1 MISALH
7 HRGPDGTGVEAHAV
21 VGLAHARLSI
31 IDLAGGAQPMA
42 NEDGSVR
49 VVFNGEI
56 FNYLELR
63 EALLRRGHVF
73 RTHSDTEVLVHLYE
87 EHGDDFVHQ
96 LNGQFAIALWDE
108 RRQRLLLARDR
119 TGIRPLHYTLAAGR
133 LLFASEVKAL
143 FSLPEVHRRI
153 DPRRLAEVFSYW
165 APLAGGTVFEGVHAL
180 PPGHRMV
187 VEGGHLHIERYWDW
201 SFPET
206 IDERRSEGEC
216 AEELRA
222 LLLDAVRLQ
231 LRADVPVGAY
241 LSGGLDSSIVTALIR
256 RHSDTPL
263 RTFSLTF
270 EDAEFDEAEH
280 QQAMVRHLG
289 TEHTALHV
297 SRRDIARAFGRT
309 VWHAETA
316 IVRTAP
322 TPLMLLA
329 SAVRDAGLKV
339 VLTGEGADE
348 VFGGYDLFKEAKIRR
363 FLARAPQSAWRGRIL
378 ERLYPYLTHSPAS
391 ARAFTQRFF
400 SEGLEHLQA
409 PWFAHATRIAS
420 TRRVLQF
427 LRPEVAECLEGVDP
441 HRALAATLPEG
452 MAQWLPM
459 GRDQYV
465 EAHTLLS
472 GYLLSSQ
479 GDRMAMAHSIEGRVP
494 FLDHRVI
501 EFANR
506 LPPQFKL
513 RGLTEK
519 YLLKQAVRQD
529 LPDSIRT
536 RTKQPY
542 RSPDSASF
550 FHEGRLDEEAAE
562 LLSPASID
570 AAGLFDADAVGR
582 LVRKCASGRAIGFPD
597 NMAFVGVLS
606 TMHLH
611 RQFVAQPHSA
621 FNVPHGAQAAS
632 RFAPAYGAD
641 DRLPSDGLP
650 TAVSESAT
658 SGPAEPDTQG
668 PLGRIGS
675 CG

>member
-1 MISALH
+1 MCGIAGILRLDGGRPPAQQELQAMIRALH
-7 HRGPDGTGVEAHAV
+7 HRGPDGSGVETHGDI
-21 VGLAHARLSI
+21 GLAHARLSI
-31 IDLAGGAQPMA
+31 IDLEGGAQPMA
-42 NEDGSVR
+42 NEDGAVR

-56 FNYLELR
+56 FNYVELR
-63 EALLRRGHVF
+63 AALLRRGHVF
-73 RTHSDTEVLVHLYE
+73 RSHSDTEVLVHLYE

-96 LNGQFAIALWDE
+96 LNGQFAIALWDA

-119 TGIRPLHYTLAAGR
+119 TGIRPLYYTQAQGR

-143 FSLPEVHRRI
+143 FVLPEVPRAI
-153 DPRRLAEVFSYW
+153 DPAALAQVFSYW
-165 APLAGGTVFEGVHAL
+165 APLAGGTVFRGVHAL

-187 VEGGHLHIERYWDW
+187 VERGQLRIDRYWDW
-201 SFPET
+201 TFPEAVVP
-206 IDERRSEGEC
+206 DRSESDC

-270 EDAEFDEAEH
+270 DDAEFDEADH
-280 QQAMVRHLG
+280 QQVMVRHLG
-289 TEHTALHV
+289 TDHTALRV
-297 SRRDIARAFGRT
+297 TRQDIGHHFART

-316 IVRTAP
+316 LVRTAP

-329 SAVRDAGLKV
+329 EQVRAAGLKV

-363 FLARAPQSAWRGRIL
+363 FLARAPQSAWRGHIL
-378 ERLYPYLTHSPAS
+378 ERLYPYLAHSPAS
-391 ARAFTQRFF
+391 SRAFTQRFF
-400 SEGLEHLQA
+400 SEGLDQQHE
-409 PWFAHATRIAS
+409 PWFAHGTRIAS

-427 LRPEVAECLEGVDP
+427 LKPELAAQVEAADP
-441 HRALAATLPEG
+441 HRQLADTLPADIRG
-452 MAQWLPM
+452 WLPM

-472 GYLLSSQ
+472 GYLLSAQ
-479 GDRMAMAHSIEGRVP
+479 GDRVAMAHSVEGRVP

-506 LPPQFKL
+506 LPPQWKL

-519 YLLKQAVRQD
+519 YLLKQAVRRD

-542 RSPDSASF
+542 RAPDSASF
-550 FHEGRLDEEAAE
+550 FHDGQPNDDVAE
-562 LLSPASID
+562 LLSPQSLD
-570 AAGLFDADAVGR
+570 AAGLFDADAVQR
-582 LVRKCASGRAIGFPD
+582 LVAKCARGRAIGFPD

-611 RQFVAQPHSA
+611 RQFVQPAVFSA
-621 FNVPHGAQAAS
+621 
-632 RFAPAYGAD
+632 
-641 DRLPSDGLP
+641 
-650 TAVSESAT
+650 
-658 SGPAEPDTQG
+658 
-668 PLGRIGS
+668 
-675 CG
+675 

>member
-1 MISALH
+1 MCGIAGIHRMAHGRPPQTHELQAMIRALH
-7 HRGPDGTGVEAHAV
+7 HRGPDGSGVEVHDP
-21 VGLAHARLSI
+21 VGLAHARLAI
-31 IDLAGGAQPMA
+31 IDLEGGAQPIA
-42 NEDGSVR
+42 NEDGRVR

-63 EALLRRGHVF
+63 AELQRRGHVF

-108 RRQRLLLARDR
+108 RRSRLLLARDR
-119 TGIRPLHYTLAAGR
+119 TGIRPLYYAEAAGR

-143 FSLPEVHRRI
+143 FVLPEVQ
-153 DPRRLAEVFSYW
+153 RRLDPQALAQVFSYW
-165 APLAGGTVFEGVHAL
+165 APLAGGSVFQGVKSL

-187 VEGGHLHIERYWDW
+187 VEGGHLKIERYWDW
-201 SFPET
+201 SFPEVL
-206 IDERRSEGEC
+206 DEKRSEAEC

-222 LLLDAVRLQ
+222 LLRDAVRLQ

-241 LSGGLDSSIVTALIR
+241 LSGGLDSSIVAALIR
-256 RHSDTPL
+256 RESDTPL

-270 EDAEFDEAEH
+270 ADAEFDEAEH
-280 QQAMVRHLG
+280 QQAMVSHLG
-289 TEHTALHV
+289 TDHTALRV
-297 SRRDIARAFGRT
+297 SRRDIGAAFART

-316 IVRTAP
+316 LVRTAP

-329 SAVRDAGLKV
+329 SAVRAAGFKV

-378 ERLYPYLTHSPAS
+378 EKLYPYLNHSPAS

-400 SEGLEHLQA
+400 SEGLEHLNE

-427 LRPEVAECLEGVDP
+427 LRPEVAEQVEAADP
-441 HRALAATLPEG
+441 HRMLASTLPEDIG
-452 MAQWLPM
+452 RWLPM

-472 GYLLSSQ
+472 GYLLSAQ
-479 GDRMAMAHSIEGRVP
+479 GDRVAMAHSIEGRVP

-506 LPPQFKL
+506 LPPQWKL

-519 YLLKQAVRQD
+519 YLLKQAVKHD
-529 LPDSIRT
+529 LPQSIRA

-542 RSPDSASF
+542 RAPDSASF
-550 FHEGRLDEEAAE
+550 FENGQPNAEVAE
-562 LLSPASID
+562 LLSPMAID
-570 AAGLFDADAVGR
+570 AAGIFDADAVQR
-582 LVRKCASGRAIGFPD
+582 LLRKCASGRAIGFPD

-611 RQFVAQPHSA
+611 RQFVQPA
-621 FNVPHGAQAAS
+621 VF
-632 RFAPAYGAD
+632 
-641 DRLPSDGLP
+641 
-650 TAVSESAT
+650 TA
-658 SGPAEPDTQG
+658 
-668 PLGRIGS
+668 
-675 CG
+675 

>member
-1 MISALH
+1 MCGIAGIHRLTHGRPPQSHELRAMIGALR
-7 HRGPDGTGVEAHAV
+7 HRGPDGTGIEVRGD

-31 IDLAGGAQPMA
+31 IDIAGGAQPIA

-56 FNYLELR
+56 FNYVELR
-63 EALLRRGHVF
+63 EQLLRRGHTL

-108 RRQRLLLARDR
+108 RRQRLVLARDR
-119 TGIRPLHYTLAAGR
+119 AGIRPLYYTEAQGR

-143 FSLPEVHRRI
+143 FVLPEVPRAI
-153 DPRRLAEVFSYW
+153 DPQALAQVFSYW
-165 APLAGGTVFEGVHAL
+165 APLADASVFRGVRSL

-187 VEGGHLHIERYWDW
+187 VEAGRLRTECYWDW
-201 SFPET
+201 SFGDPDGVSVE
-206 IDERRSEGEC
+206 RSEADC

-256 RHSDTPL
+256 RHSETPL
-263 RTFSLTF
+263 RTFSIVF
-270 EDAEFDEAEH
+270 DDAEFDESEH
-280 QQAMVRHLG
+280 QQTMVRHLG
-289 TEHTALHV
+289 TEHTALRV
-297 SRRDIARAFGRT
+297 GRRDIAGAFART

-316 IVRTAP
+316 LVRTAP

-329 SAVRDAGLKV
+329 GQVREAGFKV

-378 ERLYPYLTHSPAS
+378 ERLYPYLTHSPAA

-400 SEGLEHLQA
+400 SEGLEHQHE
-409 PWFAHATRIAS
+409 PWFAHGTRIAS

-427 LRPEVAECLEGVDP
+427 LRPEVAEQVMASDP
-441 HRALAATLPEG
+441 HEDLSATLPAALSG
-452 MAQWLPM
+452 WRPM
-459 GRDQYV
+459 ERDQYV
-465 EAHTLLS
+465 EARTLLS
-472 GYLLSSQ
+472 GYLLAAQ
-479 GDRMAMAHSIEGRVP
+479 GDRVAMAHSVEGRVP

-501 EFANR
+501 EFGNR
-506 LPPQFKL
+506 LPPQWKL

-519 YLLKQAVRQD
+519 YLLKQAVQTD
-529 LPDSIRT
+529 VPPDIRL

-550 FHEGRLDEEAAE
+550 FHDGRPDDTVAE
-562 LLSPASID
+562 LLSPMSID
-570 AAGLFDADAVGR
+570 AAGLFDADAVQR
-582 LVRKCASGRAIGFPD
+582 LLRKCAAGRAIGFPD
-597 NMAFVGVLS
+597 NMAFVGILS

-611 RQFVAQPHSA
+611 RQFVQPAAFSA
-621 FNVPHGAQAAS
+621 
-632 RFAPAYGAD
+632 
-641 DRLPSDGLP
+641 
-650 TAVSESAT
+650 
-658 SGPAEPDTQG
+658 
-668 PLGRIGS
+668 
-675 CG
+675 

>member
-1 MISALH
+1 MCGIAGIHRLTHGRPPQPQELQRMIAALH
-7 HRGPDGTGVEAHAV
+7 HRGPDGTGIEAHAS

-31 IDLAGGAQPMA
+31 IDLEGGAQPIA
-42 NEDGSVR
+42 NEDGAVR

-63 EALLRRGHVF
+63 DELVQRGHVF

-87 EHGDDFVHQ
+87 EHGDELVQH
-96 LNGQFAIALWDE
+96 LNGQFAFALWDE

-119 TGIRPLHYTLAAGR
+119 VGIRPLFYTEAAGR

-143 FSLPEVHRRI
+143 FTLPEVQRRI
-153 DPRRLAEVFSYW
+153 DPRKLAEVFSYW
-165 APLAGGTVFEGVHAL
+165 APLEGGTVFQGVQAL

-187 VEGGHLHIERYWDW
+187 VEGGRLHVERYWDW
-201 SFPET
+201 SFPES
-206 IDERRSEGEC
+206 IGASRKEEDC

-241 LSGGLDSSIVTALIR
+241 LSGGLDSSIVAALIR
-256 RHSDTPL
+256 RESDTPL
-263 RTFSLTF
+263 RTFSITF

-280 QQAMVRHLG
+280 QQEMVRHLG
-289 TEHTALHV
+289 TDHTALRV
-297 SRRDIARAFGRT
+297 SKQDIAREFGRT
-309 VWHAETA
+309 VWHAESA

-329 SAVRDAGLKV
+329 EQVRQAGFKV

-363 FLARAPQSAWRGRIL
+363 FMARQPQSAWRGRIL
-378 ERLYPYLTHSPAS
+378 EKLYPYLAHSPAS
-391 ARAFTQRFF
+391 TRAFTQRFF
-400 SEGLEHLQA
+400 SEGLEHLNQ

-427 LRPEVAECLEGVDP
+427 LRPEVAEQIAAVDA
-441 HRALAATLPEG
+441 HQALAATLP
-452 MAQWLPM
+452 ADIARWIPM

-479 GDRMAMAHSIEGRVP
+479 GDRVAMAHSVEGRVP

-519 YLLKQAVRQD
+519 YLLKQAVRRD
-529 LPDSIRT
+529 LPQSIRA

-550 FHEGRLDEEAAE
+550 FTDGRPNDEVTD
-562 LLSPASID
+562 LLSPHSID
-570 AAGLFDADAVGR
+570 AAGLFDADAVQR
-582 LVRKCASGRAIGFPD
+582 LVRKCAAGRAIGFPD

-611 RQFVAQPHSA
+611 RQFVQPAVFSA
-621 FNVPHGAQAAS
+621 
-632 RFAPAYGAD
+632 
-641 DRLPSDGLP
+641 
-650 TAVSESAT
+650 
-658 SGPAEPDTQG
+658 
-668 PLGRIGS
+668 
-675 CG
+675 